1 MKMSNEENLGTP
13 VNEEKPEGNP
23 SAGNEEK
30 ELSPEE
36 LKAELKR
43 VRQEAAS
50 RRIANRELEEQAKK
64 WREYEESQKTEL
76 QKLQEA
82 LAERDQKLSSYE
94 LKEVKLGLIDEF
106 GLDKDD
112 LDLLTG
118 SDEASNRVIAEKLK
132 AKMEKLGSANASRP
146 ADLLAGNRG
155 NPVGST
161 NDTNSF
167 DDMLRRMAQGR

>member
-1 MKMSNEENLGTP
+1 MSNEENLGTP
-13 VNEEKPEGNP
+13 VTEEKPEVNNQP
-23 SAGNEEK
+23 NNEEK

-82 LAERDQKLSSYE
+82 LAERDQKLTTYQ
-94 LKEVKLGLIDEF
+94 LKEKKLDLIKEF
-106 GLDKDD
+106 GLEDDD
-112 LDLLTG
+112 LALLTG
-118 SDEASNRVIAEKLK
+118 SDEASNRQIAETLK
-132 AKMEKLGSANASRP
+132 ARYEKLGSANNSRP

-161 NDTNSF
+161 NDTNTF

>member
-1 MKMSNEENLGTP
+1 MSENENLETQ
-13 VNEEKPEGNP
+13 VTQPEGNENQN
-23 SAGNEEK
+23 GER

-82 LAERDQKLSSYE
+82 LAERDQKLTSYE
-94 LKEVKLGLIDEF
+94 LKEKKLGLIEEF
-106 GLDKDD
+106 GLEKDD

-118 SDEASNRVIAEKLK
+118 SDEASNRKIAETLK
-132 AKMEKLGSANASRP
+132 ARYEKLGGKKEDTTERRSP
-146 ADLLAGNRG
+146 ADLLAGSRG

-161 NDTNSF
+161 SNDFNQT
-167 DDMLRRMAQGR
+167 LGALLGQQV